1 MFFSRCVMV
10 VFKTTGGRS
19 WNPPSGLRP
28 LSPAQRR
35 NRTKNLALTMKNM
48 SILKLAEANQP
59 EVPVRLYKPLN
70 FSRMQWMKKK
80 LEETRAALGWDMEAR
95 ALQEQARAL
104 RVGGGRQGAA
114 GSLLPP
120 AARAAL
126 QGSVGDK

>member
-1 MFFSRCVMV
+1 
-10 VFKTTGGRS
+10 
-19 WNPPSGLRP
+19 
-28 LSPAQRR
+28 
-35 NRTKNLALTMKNM
+35 MKNM

>member
-1 MFFSRCVMV
+1 MFFSRCLQV
-10 VFKTTGGRS
+10 VFKTTGGRA

-28 LSPAQRR
+28 LSPSQRR
-35 NRTKNLALTMKNM
+35 NRKKNLALTMKNM

-59 EVPVRLYKPLN
+59 EVPVRLFKPLN

-104 RVGGGRQGAA
+104 RVGGAGRQDA
-114 GSLLPP
+114 GSMLPP

-126 QGSVGDK
+126 QSSAQEK